1 MPQISLEERSVLV
14 IVDIQLD
21 FCAGG
26 AIPVPNGDSVVPVLN
41 KYLKL
46 FNSAGA
52 LIVATRDWHPASH
65 SSFKS
70 NGGVWPAH
78 CVMNTK
84 GARFHP
90 DLSLPRDVIVVS
102 KGEFPDDS
110 SYSNFERTSLLSNLR
125 DRKTENVYIGGLAT
139 DYCVRA
145 TVIDSVKLGFTTYL
159 LSDASRGVDVNHGDS
174 TRAISEMVNLGA
186 TEIVNFS

>member
-1 MPQISLEERSVLV
+1 MPQISLEERSALV
-14 IVDIQLD
+14 MVDIQLD

-41 KYLKL
+41 KYLNL
-46 FNSAGA
+46 FLSAGA

-90 DLSLPRDVIVVS
+90 NLNLPRDVIVVS

-110 SYSNFERTSLLSNLR
+110 SYSNFEKTSLLSILR
-125 DRKTENVYIGGLAT
+125 DRKAENVYIGGLAT

-159 LSDASRGVDVNHGDS
+159 LSDASRGVDVNDGDS
-174 TRAISEMVNLGA
+174 MRATKEMVKLGA
-186 TEIVNFS
+186 SEIIKFS

>member
-1 MPQISLEERSVLV
+1 MSEISLDERSALV

-46 FNSAGA
+46 FLSAGA
-52 LIVATRDWHPASH
+52 LIVATRDWHPANH

-90 DLSLPRDVIVVS
+90 DLSLPRDIIVVS

-174 TRAISEMVNLGA
+174 MRAISEMVKLGA
-186 TEIVNFS
+186 TEIVKFS

>member
-1 MPQISLEERSVLV
+1 MSEISLDERSALV

-46 FNSAGA
+46 FLSAGA

-70 NGGVWPAH
+70 NGGVWPTH

-90 DLSLPRDVIVVS
+90 DLNLPRDFIVVS

-174 TRAISEMVNLGA
+174 MRAISEMVKLGA
-186 TEIVNFS
+186 TEIVKFS